1 MKRLFIELDYDGDLS
16 DLRISHELEKLLEY
30 TDFELRRFN
39 SVYTKELFRVTI
51 GNG

>member
-1 MKRLFIELDYDGDLS
+1 MKRIFLEVDYDGDLS
-16 DLRISHELEKLLEY
+16 DLSVSHELEKLFEY

-39 SVYTKELFRVTI
+39 SVDTKELFRVTI

>member
-30 TDFELRRFN
+30 TDFELRKFYSTDIEN
-39 SVYTKELFRVTI
+39 LFRVTI

>member
-1 MKRLFIELDYDGDLS
+1 MKRIFLELDYDGDLS
-16 DLRISHELEKLLEY
+16 DLSVSHELEKLLEY

-39 SVYTKELFRVTI
+39 SVDTRNLFRVTI

>member
-1 MKRLFIELDYDGDLS
+1 MKRIFLEVDYDGDLS
-16 DLRISHELEKLLEY
+16 DLSVSHELEKLFEC

-39 SVYTKELFRVTI
+39 SVDTEELFRVTI

>member
-1 MKRLFIELDYDGDLS
+1 MKRIFIELDYDGDLS
-16 DLRISHELEKLLEY
+16 DLHASHELEKLLEY

-39 SVYTKELFRVTI
+39 SVNTENLFRVTI

>member
-1 MKRLFIELDYDGDLS
+1 MRRIFIEMDYEGHDSNLS
-16 DLRISHELEKLLEY
+16 ACHELEKLLEY

-39 SVYTKELFRVTI
+39 SVDTKDLFRVTI